1 MAVSRSTKPKLQ
13 YLRGNTV
20 LSSSQRTMFEISDGL
35 LTNAVK
41 DWSDTIHTKTGS
53 SDNANDRRLFTHCS
67 NLITFYDN
75 PLVKKRIPKYYARKE
90 IACGLKYNQA
100 MLNEQSKSNAVVLS
114 MEASMNMEDEANQ
127 RISSISNKRK
137 YSQEGNT
144 SDDEEQDNELDSH
157 KDSYEIVDK
166 HPKASHNYNHFI
178 NDEKERWKLED
189 VTDRW
194 LIFCLKIQR
203 PSPRM
208 ISLVLKLKT
217 LKKSRTPDNNDKIKI
232 NLELQLILNQLVLL
246 NIKDP
251 IVYGLL
257 IEGYECT
264 LYEMKLER
272 EAEYISRVVES
283 FYMPRDMNDIA
294 LLPRITSIFL
304 TIKDKI
310 DMTIKSINERQR
322 GKSILKPFIR
332 NGMGMPRPIKDPLSF
347 SLDFNVEDY
356 LPPL

>member
-1 MAVSRSTKPKLQ
+1 MSHVHFLFRSYPDCT
-13 YLRGNTV
+13 
-20 LSSSQRTMFEISDGL
+20 L
-35 LTNAVK
+35 LDILFKN
-41 DWSDTIHTKTGS
+41 TKT
-53 SDNANDRRLFTHCS
+53 FT
-67 NLITFYDN
+67 
-75 PLVKKRIPKYYARKE
+75 
-90 IACGLKYNQA
+90 
-100 MLNEQSKSNAVVLS
+100 
-114 MEASMNMEDEANQ
+114 
-127 RISSISNKRK
+127 
-137 YSQEGNT
+137 
-144 SDDEEQDNELDSH
+144 
-157 KDSYEIVDK
+157 KD
-166 HPKASHNYNHFI
+166 
-178 NDEKERWKLED
+178 
-189 VTDRW
+189 
-194 LIFCLKIQR
+194 
-203 PSPRM
+203 
-208 ISLVLKLKT
+208 VLKLKT

-322 GKSILKPFIR
+322 GKSILEPFIR

-347 SLDFNVEDY
+347 SLDFNLSEYNLSANTPSISVTFVINTSKQANTYGFFPFVARYDDQARHPNLQG
-356 LPPL
+356 LPDVTLKTHTNESLLPN